1 MQIMVSL
8 SSTIDRGNE
17 VSVLGQPLR
26 PVLREGTTISGTISN
41 AVFRSIRSR
50 SGLTDLTE
58 HYSSRFSRRP

>member
-1 MQIMVSL
+1 MVSL

-17 VSVLGQPLR
+17 VSVLGQLLR